1 MLYFIMDAKIQK
13 KGDLRKHATS
23 FLLGNLCFISYD
35 VKQNN

>member
-1 MLYFIMDAKIQK
+1 MVTKVQK
-13 KGDLRKHATS
+13 KGDLQKQVTP